1 LIQYIYV
8 LYLCSDNNAI
18 PLCLYACFVPTP
30 QPFSNKN
37 LAPTVPCIAAKPD
50 RPWLAFWLASF
61 SGLAE
66 PMGAAV
72 ALLLLGHTK
81 LALENVLAFVA
92 GVMITVALW
101 ELYPEA
107 FKANEEELSYSNKT
121 TLSSK
126 NRQQHETPLSWKNVL
141 PRLFLRTENRPIL
154 WGTIVGTLLMVA
166 TELDLP

>member
-1 LIQYIYV
+1 MPISFPNEQNS
-8 LYLCSDNNAI
+8 C
-18 PLCLYACFVPTP
+18 T
-30 QPFSNKN
+30 Q
-37 LAPTVPCIAAKPD
+37 TVPCIAAKPD

-66 PMGAAV
+66 PLGAAV
-72 ALLLLGHTK
+72 ALLLLGRTK

-107 FKANEEELSYSNKT
+107 FKANEEELLHNNNMNNKT
-121 TLSSK
+121 TLSSR
-126 NRQQHETPLSWKNVL
+126 NRQQLENPLSWKNVL
-141 PRLFLRTENRPIL
+141 PRLVLRTEYRPIL

-166 TELDLP
+166 TELYLP